1 MFEILK
7 NLKTFQLLLVIIFIS
22 CTVPDDSS
30 VQETT
35 TESQETTTTT
45 ESQDTTTTTESQ
57 DTTTTTVAPS
67 TTTTTVAPSTDVNC
81 GNLADSPFVD
91 DEKIR
96 VFAASDLNQETVNS
110 TLEFANEA
118 YDL

>member
-1 MFEILK
+1 MIF
-7 NLKTFQLLLVIIFIS
+7 TLLIS
-22 CTVPDDSS
+22 CTVPDDLS
-30 VQETT
+30 V
-35 TESQETTTTT
+35 
-45 ESQDTTTTTESQ
+45 QDTTTTTESQ
-57 DTTTTTVAPS
+57 DTTTTVA
-67 TTTTTVAPSTDVNC
+67 TSTDVNC

-118 YDL
+118 LSLIHI